1 MQFSNLN
8 QIVSALLN
16 LIEFIA
22 KLLCSA
28 GQVVA
33 ERDGARGRSRQEKK
47 RGICDLL
54 ISKKSLQI
62 YNLRTKQ
69 KNLRAHL
76 WPLKKKLL

>member
-1 MQFSNLN
+1 MQFSKLN

-33 ERDGARGRSRQEKK
+33 ARGGARGRSRQEKK

-54 ISKKSLQI
+54 ISKKKFADLQFGDK
-62 YNLRTKQ
+62 TK
-69 KNLRAHL
+69 KFACP
-76 WPLKKKLL
+76 PLALEKLL